1 MASRNTR
8 LQRDRQKNEAPSAG
22 SRMQGK
28 KTETIQNR
36 TWYGMN
42 ATVIIGPGFIHRAGW
57 GRLLIP
63 HPPVMNWL
71 LRRGLTENV
80 RYALS
85 LTHEFGHLQSVPLAV
100 FYAAVNF
107 AAIIAVGQANLMK
120 IIVVFV
126 STHAAWEIISE
137 LFAITCDA
145 RFYHKCYE
153 EVTIIPRTIFW
164 VSTIA
169 LTLMGWIIVLP

>member
-8 LQRDRQKNEAPSAG
+8 LQRDRQRKEVPSPD
-22 SRMQGK
+22 SRMQEK

-71 LRRGLTENV
+71 LRRGLTENA

-85 LTHEFGHLQSVPLAV
+85 LTHEFGHLQSVPLSV
-100 FYAAVNF
+100 FYAAVNY

-137 LFAITCDA
+137 LFTITRDA
-145 RFYHKCYE
+145 RFYRKCYE

-164 VSTIA
+164 FITAA
-169 LTLMGWIIVLP
+169 LTLIGWIIVLP